1 MSFSDWLS
9 LIWHILYPSIVVFV
23 VLFAVWRITAFL
35 INGFKRLIQKIDGTY
50 PTNQNSLEGYNGK
63 RYRIFR
69 KKDKYDVLDQLMD
82 DMNRQF
88 QEDSLRFSEE
98 SLRESMRFQE
108 ESLRSFNED
117 SMRFHDHHDHHNH
130 HW

>member
-50 PTNQNSLEGYNGK
+50 PTNQKSFIEGYNGK
-63 RYRIFR
+63 RYRVFR

-108 ESLRSFNED
+108 ESLHSFNED
-117 SMRFHDHHDHHNH
+117 SMRFHYNRQNI
-130 HW
+130 